1 MIGDITNWLN
11 ATSGAFNYTGLVV
24 SMETKAGT
32 FYVGYPISW
41 DLLATNIKR
50 GQDYLINNTR
60 LGIPALVQTE
70 GIHGFLIGNA
80 TIFNSP
86 IAQACS
92 WNRDLVQKMGD
103 QIGIESAAL
112 GVTQLF
118 APLADLARELRY
130 GRVEE
135 TYGEDSFLSGEMA
148 SNYVVGLQSNN
159 VSATIKHFVGFS
171 APEQGLNTG
180 PVHGGERELRTTWMP
195 SFKKAI
201 IDAGAWSIMGAYHSY
216 DGIPSISDYHTQTE
230 ILRDE
235 WGYDFWI
242 TSDAG
247 ATDRLFGAFK
257 TCAVKDMECVTLNT
271 LPMGSD
277 VEVRKT
283 IQSISLLIT
292 Y

>member
-1 MIGDITNWLN
+1 
-11 ATSGAFNYTGLVV
+11 
-24 SMETKAGT
+24 METKAGV

-41 DLLATNIKR
+41 DWLATNIKR
-50 GQDYLINNTR
+50 GQDYLMNNTR
-60 LGIPALVQTE
+60 LGIPALVQSE

-92 WNRDLVQKMGD
+92 WNPDLIRQMGE
-103 QIGIESAAL
+103 QIGVESAAL
-112 GVTQLF
+112 GVSQIF

-135 TYGEDSFLSGEMA
+135 TYGEDSYLSGEMA
-148 SNYVVGLQSNN
+148 YNYVVGLQSNN

-171 APEQGLNTG
+171 EPEQGLNTG

-195 SFKKAI
+195 SFKRAI
-201 IDAGAWSIMGAYHSY
+201 IDAGAWSIMSAYHSY
-216 DGIPSISDYHTQTE
+216 DGIPAISDYHTQTE

-235 WGYDFWI
+235 WGYEYWI

-247 ATDRLFGAFK
+247 ATDRLFDNFL
-257 TCAVKDMECVTLNT
+257 TCPMDDCECVTLNT
-271 LPMGSD
+271 LPAGND
-277 VEVRKT
+277 VEVSKLQD
-283 IQSISLLIT
+283 IQSSSAN
-292 Y
+292 